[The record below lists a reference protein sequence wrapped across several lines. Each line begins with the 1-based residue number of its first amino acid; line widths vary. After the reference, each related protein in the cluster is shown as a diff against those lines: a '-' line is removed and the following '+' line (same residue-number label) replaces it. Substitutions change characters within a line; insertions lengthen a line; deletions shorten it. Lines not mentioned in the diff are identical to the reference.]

1 MDNKRKIPDLQQ
13 ETLKKQPF
21 SVPDGYFES
30 FSDRLQARIREEQQ
44 KATPVHRI
52 RTFTRAR
59 AAMAA
64 AILSVALI
72 SYSILRFAVFNQGP
86 SDQADVALIDEFNLM
101 EDDFYLVE
109 TMESTDEMNDEEA
122 FASQAMDYLA
132 INDVEMIL
140 LLE

>member
-1 MDNKRKIPDLQQ
+1 MGNKRKIPDLQH
-13 ETLKKQPF
+13 ESLKKQPF

-30 FSDRLQARIREEQQ
+30 FSDRLHARIRQEETT
-44 KATPVHRI
+44 TPVRRI
-52 RTFTRAR
+52 TIFTRPWV
-59 AAMAA
+59 AMAA
-64 AILSVALI
+64 AILSIALI
-72 SYSILRFAVFNQGP
+72 SYPILRFALPDNRPSSP
-86 SDQADVALIDEFNLM
+86 SDVAWMDEFYLM

-109 TMESTDEMNDEEA
+109 YLESEEEEMNDQEA

>member
-21 SVPDGYFES
+21 SVPDGYFEG

-44 KATPVHRI
+44 KETPVRRI
-52 RTFTRAR
+52 TAFTRSR

-72 SYSILRFAVFNQGP
+72 SYSILRFAVFNQTP
-86 SDQADVALIDEFNLM
+86 SDQADVALIDEFHLM

-109 TMESTDEMNDEEA
+109 YLESEEEMNDEDA